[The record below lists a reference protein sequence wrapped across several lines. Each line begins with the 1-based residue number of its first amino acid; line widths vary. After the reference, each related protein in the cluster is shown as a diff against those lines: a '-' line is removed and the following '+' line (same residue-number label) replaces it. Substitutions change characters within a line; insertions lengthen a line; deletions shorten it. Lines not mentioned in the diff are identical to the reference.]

1 MNLAGANSFSENND
15 YTVYTINSNQNGQYS
30 VVVPKNTDGPLSMLV
45 DLNMKSDFDALI
57 SNNITKESLLEKIA
71 QEYNKIKEN
80 NPQGILVFPMM
91 DSNYLANAINSNDK
105 QKMFDET
112 KKIGG
117 ITSELYKTLTESGID
132 KSRINQKIM
141 IVEKNET
148 DTKFVDWLKG
158 QMPNFVEG
166 FKIQTTEPVK
176 EENNNPFEGFNPFGT
191 PEKVTTEIPKVE
203 GNIEPQP
210 VAQETN
216 QINNTINNEA
226 KVSETPVE
234 VTTSEPIQPNNDIFA
249 SQEPIQPAEIV
260 APTEEKKEE
269 VVVPTPESVV
279 TETPK
284 VEDTVEPQPIN
295 SVSLENTQVIPQPE
309 NITPPATPEPA
320 NNEPVAPSTNTID
333 KKSGGFANILILLV
347 ILVVVT
353 IGSIELG
360 KFLFNTFGAQ

>member
-1 MNLAGANSFSENND
+1 MNLTGANSFSENND

-30 VVVPKNTDGPLSMLV
+30 VVVPKNTDGQLSMLV
-45 DLNMKSDFDALI
+45 DLNMKNDFDALI
-57 SNNITKESLLEKIA
+57 SNSITKESLLEKIA
-71 QEYNKIKEN
+71 QEYNKVKEN

-91 DSNYLANAINSNDK
+91 DSTNLANAINSNDK
-105 QKMFDET
+105 QKIFDET

-117 ITSELYKTLTESGID
+117 ITSELYKNLTESGID

-141 IVEKNET
+141 IVEKNEI

-166 FKIQTTEPVK
+166 FKMQTSEPVK
-176 EENNNPFEGFNPFGT
+176 EQNNNPFEGFNPFGT
-191 PEKVTTEIPKVE
+191 PESVD
-203 GNIEPQP
+203 
-210 VAQETN
+210 
-216 QINNTINNEA
+216 NTINNES
-226 KVSETPVE
+226 VIPTSPTPTET
-234 VTTSEPIQPNNDIFA
+234 TTTETIQPNNDIFA
-249 SQEPIQPAEIV
+249 SPEPVQSSEMVTP
-260 APTEEKKEE
+260 PEEKKEE
-269 VVVPTPESVV
+269 TTVPTPEPVV

-284 VEDTVEPQPIN
+284 VEENVEPQPIN
-295 SVSLENTQVIPQPE
+295 SVSLESTQVIPQPE
-309 NITPPATPEPA
+309 NTNVSTTQENTNQPATPEPT
-320 NNEPVAPSTNTID
+320 NNESVAPSTNSID

>member
-1 MNLAGANSFSENND
+1 
-15 YTVYTINSNQNGQYS
+15 
-30 VVVPKNTDGPLSMLV
+30 
-45 DLNMKSDFDALI
+45 
-57 SNNITKESLLEKIA
+57 
-71 QEYNKIKEN
+71 
-80 NPQGILVFPMM
+80 
-91 DSNYLANAINSNDK
+91 
-105 QKMFDET
+105 
-112 KKIGG
+112 
-117 ITSELYKTLTESGID
+117 
-132 KSRINQKIM
+132 M
-141 IVEKNET
+141 IVEKNEI

-191 PEKVTTEIPKVE
+191 PEKVATEIPKVE

-216 QINNTINNEA
+216 QINNEA

-249 SQEPIQPAEIV
+249 SQEPIQPTEPIV
-260 APTEEKKEE
+260 PLEEKKEE

-284 VEDTVEPQPIN
+284 VEDTAEPQPIN

-309 NITPPATPEPA
+309 NITPSETPELA
-320 NNEPVAPSTNTID
+320 NNEPVAPATNTID

>member
-91 DSNYLANAINSNDK
+91 DSTNLANAINSNDK

-117 ITSELYKTLTESGID
+117 ITSELYKNLTESGID

-141 IVEKNET
+141 IVEKNEI

-166 FKIQTTEPVK
+166 FKIQTTDPVK

-191 PEKVTTEIPKVE
+191 PEKVATEIPKVE

-216 QINNTINNEA
+216 QINNEA

-249 SQEPIQPAEIV
+249 SQEPIQPTEPIV
-260 APTEEKKEE
+260 PLEEKKEE
-269 VVVPTPESVV
+269 VVVPTPEPVA

-284 VEDTVEPQPIN
+284 VEENVEPQPIN
-295 SVSLENTQVIPQPE
+295 SVSLENTQVIPQPANTNDSIPQE
-309 NITPPATPEPA
+309 NSNPPTTPTTT
-320 NNEPVAPSTNTID
+320 SID